1 MLLLLSVEKLLET
14 STLSDSPTDQLSHEK
29 EKYKSLT
36 EEMDQAFLELT
47 GSN

>member
-1 MLLLLSVEKLLET
+1 MAEKAVNRLMREV
-14 STLSDSPTDQLSHEK
+14 DSIEDQLSHEK
-29 EKYKSLT
+29 DKYKSLT